1 MRDRTVFGLV
11 ELQTNVSNNSNCFE
25 TIETQNTNTFW
36 TTSGL
41 IISKPNHIILTLP
54 NPYNETLKE
63 ID

>member
-36 TTSGL
+36 TTSVL